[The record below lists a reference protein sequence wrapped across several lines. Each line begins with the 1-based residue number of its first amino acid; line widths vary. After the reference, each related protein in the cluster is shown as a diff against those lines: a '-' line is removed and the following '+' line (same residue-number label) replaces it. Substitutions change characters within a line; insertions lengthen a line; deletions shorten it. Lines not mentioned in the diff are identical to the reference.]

1 MAQEY
6 ADDEEE
12 KPRLKNQVQSQDK
25 RTFEHE
31 IKSRAAAVTDQ
42 TQQTTVLNSEQ
53 LQQCGYAYINNGIVR
68 GVVDR
73 SVLFMQG
80 ERTKA
85 VVEANDDLLEI
96 SNDEEAKKLEDQI
109 ANDTLS
115 IGGEELEDGTTLG
128 GQAARIKD
136 LKRKTVRLNKRV
148 KLHIGI
154 EKGLTSGLVLGRGFL
169 EIIRL

>member
-12 KPRLKNQVQSQDK
+12 KPRLKNQVQSQPK
-25 RTFEHE
+25 RTFDHE
-31 IKSRAAAVTDQ
+31 IKSRAAAITDQ

-73 SVLFMQG
+73 SVFFIQG

-85 VVEANDDLLEI
+85 VVEANDELLEI
-96 SNDEEAKKLEDQI
+96 SDDEEAKQLE
-109 ANDTLS
+109 
-115 IGGEELEDGTTLG
+115 
-128 GQAARIKD
+128 
-136 LKRKTVRLNKRV
+136 
-148 KLHIGI
+148 
-154 EKGLTSGLVLGRGFL
+154 
-169 EIIRL
+169 